1 MKRPTWKADLRS
13 FLAAQA
19 DAPFAWAG
27 EGGHDC
33 GSFAGG
39 AIEAMTGENPHA
51 KVAGKYKTMK
61 GALRALKRLG
71 HEDHIAYAASV
82 LNEIDPLYAQF
93 GDVAV
98 VQGDDGPALGVV
110 VGAHIEVRTPAGRGV
125 VPLTDAV
132 RAFRVRE
139 TVSASGLVRISAPK
153 PPAIARGSRRKRSI
167 G

>member
-1 MKRPTWKADLRS
+1 MKRETWKADLRS
-13 FLAAQA
+13 YLAAQA
-19 DAPFAWAG
+19 DAPFAYGSA
-27 EGGHDC
+27 DC
-33 GSFAGG
+33 GAFAGG

-51 KVAGKYKTMK
+51 AVAGKYKTMA

-82 LNEIDPLYAQF
+82 LNEIDPLYAQI

-98 VQGDDGPALGVV
+98 VQAAEGHALGVV

>member
-1 MKRPTWKADLRS
+1 MKRETWKADLRS
-13 FLAAQA
+13 YLAAQA
-19 DAPFAWAG
+19 DAPFELG
-27 EGGHDC
+27 VVDC

-39 AIEAMTGENPHA
+39 AVEAMTGENPHA
-51 KVAGKYKTMK
+51 KVAGKYKTMA

-98 VQGDDGPALGVV
+98 VDSPEGPALGVV
-110 VGAHIEVRTPAGRGV
+110 IGAHIEIRTPVGRGV

-139 TVSASGLVRISAPK
+139 TVSAAGLLRISAPK

>member
-1 MKRPTWKADLRS
+1 MKRDDWKPRLRS
-13 FLAAQA
+13 YLAAQA
-19 DAPFAWAG
+19 DAPFAYGSA
-27 EGGHDC
+27 DC
-33 GSFAGG
+33 GAFAGG

-51 KVAGKYKTMK
+51 AVAGKYKTMA

-82 LNEIDPLYAQF
+82 LNEIDPLYAQI

-98 VQGDDGPALGVV
+98 VQAAEGHALGVV

-132 RAFRVRE
+132 RAFR
-139 TVSASGLVRISAPK
+139 A
-153 PPAIARGSRRKRSI
+153 
-167 G
+167 

>member
-1 MKRPTWKADLRS
+1 MKRETWKADLRS
-13 FLAAQA
+13 YLAAQA
-19 DAPFAWAG
+19 GAPFAYGSA
-27 EGGHDC
+27 DC
-33 GSFAGG
+33 GAFAGG

-51 KVAGKYKTMK
+51 ALAGKYKTMA

-98 VQGDDGPALGVV
+98 VDSPEGPALGVV
-110 VGAHIEVRTPAGRGV
+110 IGAHIEIRTHEGRGV

-132 RAFRVRE
+132 RAFRV
-139 TVSASGLVRISAPK
+139 
-153 PPAIARGSRRKRSI
+153 
-167 G
+167 

>member
-1 MKRPTWKADLRS
+1 MKRDTWKADLRAY
-13 FLAAQA
+13 LAAQA
-19 DAPFAWAG
+19 DAPFLWSGA

-39 AIEAMTGENPHA
+39 AVEAMTGENPHA
-51 KVAGKYKTMK
+51 AVAGKYKTMA

-82 LNEIDPLYAQF
+82 LDEIDPLYAQF

-98 VQGDDGPALGVV
+98 VDSPEGPALGVV
-110 VGAHIEVRTPAGRGV
+110 IGAHIEIRTPEGRGV

-139 TVSASGLVRISAPK
+139 K
-153 PPAIARGSRRKRSI
+153 
-167 G
+167 

>member
-1 MKRPTWKADLRS
+1 MKRDDWKPRLRS
-13 FLAAQA
+13 YLAAQA
-19 DAPFAWAG
+19 DAPFELG
-27 EGGHDC
+27 VVDC

-51 KVAGKYKTMK
+51 KVAGKYKTMA

-98 VQGDDGPALGVV
+98 VDSPEGPALGVV
-110 VGAHIEVRTPAGRGV
+110 VGSHIEIRTPEGRGV

-132 RAFRVRE
+132 RAFRV
-139 TVSASGLVRISAPK
+139 
-153 PPAIARGSRRKRSI
+153 
-167 G
+167 